1 MEVNKTILDKD
12 GIAIK
17 KITDEHFKI
26 SFTVKSKV
34 DIKTIFNVN
43 FIKLIYELNAD
54 IFNTLSAEPINES
67 EQHMFLSCKDLF
79 ADLGIPQYYYNFSVK
94 HIFNDL
100 DNAASSLIITP
111 IYINNRD
118 NDTAM
123 FIPLTYCDMT
133 CTTVDNIGFFNID
146 IRINNTNLFKSSFF
160 EKMVAM
166 LFYKLI
172 NKLKHFINII

>member
-1 MEVNKTILDKD
+1 MR
-12 GIAIK
+12 
-17 KITDEHFKI
+17 
-26 SFTVKSKV
+26 
-34 DIKTIFNVN
+34 
-43 FIKLIYELNAD
+43 
-54 IFNTLSAEPINES
+54 
-67 EQHMFLSCKDLF
+67 
-79 ADLGIPQYYYNFSVK
+79 DLGIPQYYYNFSVK

-111 IYINNRD
+111 IYINNID

-172 NKLKHFINII
+172 NIVIFFILFKLTLNLSFNIRGSILFAEHLQILCLVSNLCYLFADLVLTFVDR